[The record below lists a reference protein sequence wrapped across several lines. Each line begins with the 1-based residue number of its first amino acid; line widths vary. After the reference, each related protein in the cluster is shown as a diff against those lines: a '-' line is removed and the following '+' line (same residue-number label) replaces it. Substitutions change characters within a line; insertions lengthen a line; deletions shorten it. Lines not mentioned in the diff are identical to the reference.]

1 MQGACAGMAAGKG
14 DLERLTW
21 ILRPEGQEGENGKEQ
36 STEKTIYAKARAQGE
51 KGGPQD
57 WSIREGGAKGTVMSA
72 ETWLM
77 AAQQS
82 LFAPEQPSRSP
93 GPSLRTC
100 CSLVP
105 LPS

>member
-1 MQGACAGMAAGKG
+1 MQVAGMAAGRG

-21 ILRPEGQEGENGKEQ
+21 ILRPEGLEGENGKEQ
-36 STEKTIYAKARAQGE
+36 STEKTIYAKARAQGG
-51 KGGPQD
+51 KGGPQELE
-57 WSIREGGAKGTVMSA
+57 RKRRRRKGHSEVSGD
-72 ETWLM
+72 M

-93 GPSLRTC
+93 GPGLRTC